1 LKGLKEA
8 VKVTDQV
15 QLEQKETEDLR
26 NGGQAVERHEKT
38 KEVSRE
44 RIERLKKAFRP
55 SWLQDII
62 DAPENGNGKKKGS
75 NNT

>member
-1 LKGLKEA
+1 M
-8 VKVTDQV
+8 TDQV
-15 QLEQKETEDLR
+15 QLEKKEMQGLS
-26 NGGQAVERHEKT
+26 NGDEAVGRQDKT
-38 KEVSRE
+38 KEVSKE

-62 DAPENGNGKKKGS
+62 NAPENGNGKKKGS

>member
-1 LKGLKEA
+1 M
-8 VKVTDQV
+8 TDQV
-15 QLEQKETEDLR
+15 QLEQKEIEGSSGSTRDVKRQEKV
-26 NGGQAVERHEKT
+26 GQ
-38 KEVSRE
+38 VSKE

-62 DAPENGNGKKKGS
+62 NAPENENGKKKQS